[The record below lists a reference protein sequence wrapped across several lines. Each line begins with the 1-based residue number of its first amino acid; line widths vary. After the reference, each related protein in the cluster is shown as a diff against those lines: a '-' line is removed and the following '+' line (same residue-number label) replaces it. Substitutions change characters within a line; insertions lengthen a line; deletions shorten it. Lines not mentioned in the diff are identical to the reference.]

1 MKSTDKCNVYIICLI
16 TRNYCR
22 LQICFVQIYISEVPN
37 LKLKRCMILRFI
49 RACLFLL
56 CCFCYFSVC
65 IALWSLFGVSLI
77 TAGLF
82 IASALFKK
90 KIKSAICC
98 EMLKIK
104 NTEEKLYVLVSEIIL
119 HFSSLLYTDF
129 RHTSTGPCLFIWFQM
144 YLSKDTSWGCVI
156 MLVYWNSSGN
166 GCFIFW

>member
-1 MKSTDKCNVYIICLI
+1 MYIFGQTLLRTLSYTGRKKIFVSLCAVKVFFYYTVNNNQNVKSTDKCNVYIICLI

-104 NTEEKLYVLVSEIIL
+104 NTEEKLCTCQWNY
-119 HFSSLLYTDF
+119 FKF
-129 RHTSTGPCLFIWFQM
+129 F
-144 YLSKDTSWGCVI
+144 VI
-156 MLVYWNSSGN
+156 TVHR
-166 GCFIFW
+166 F